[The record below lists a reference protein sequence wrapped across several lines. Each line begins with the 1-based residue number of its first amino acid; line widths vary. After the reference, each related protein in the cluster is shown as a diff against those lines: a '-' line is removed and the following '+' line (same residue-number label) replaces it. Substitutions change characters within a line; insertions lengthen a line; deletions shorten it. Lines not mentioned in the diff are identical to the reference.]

1 MAAVVLGAQQSGGRK
16 GVCGRMK
23 SVPGTGIGTG
33 NGVWHAAKMK
43 ECDLFSH

>member
-1 MAAVVLGAQQSGGRK
+1 MAAVVLGAQHSGGRK
-16 GVCGRMK
+16 GVCGRME
-23 SVPGTGIGTG
+23 SVPGTGNGNG

>member
-1 MAAVVLGAQQSGGRK
+1 MAAVVLGAQQSGGR
-16 GVCGRMK
+16 ME
-23 SVPGTGIGTG
+23 SVPGTG

>member
-16 GVCGRMK
+16 AVCGRME
-23 SVPGTGIGTG
+23 SVPGTGTE